1 MTSFEQLF
9 RRTIDELSKR
19 YPDGALEWIAANQP
33 EIHQA
38 IRQVDAKIN
47 ALWKTGDRPAFKK
60 ALSVYYK
67 LHLEGFKR
75 FRTAHDL
82 PDPDAPVRELTQ
94 AAIDS
99 FKALKVEVNVKSKAG
114 EFTLVPERT
123 GRTDRVELVPEDIAK
138 LAMIMETFPGSE
150 ISYVGPKQHDACSEN
165 PAMEPSAPQPRPIQR
180 STKPKANP
188 RPEKPKRDE
197 TRQRSFL

>member
-9 RRTIDELSKR
+9 RRTIDELSRR
-19 YPDGALEWIAANQP
+19 YPDGALDWIAANQP
-33 EIHQA
+33 EIHHA
-38 IRQVDAKIN
+38 IKQVDDKIN
-47 ALWKTGDRPAFKK
+47 ALWKTGDRQAFKK

-75 FRTAHDL
+75 FRAAHDL

-94 AAIDS
+94 ADIDS
-99 FKALKVEVNVKSKAG
+99 FKALRVEVNVKSKAG

-123 GRTDRVELVPEDIAK
+123 GRTDRIELIPEDIAK

-150 ISYVGPKQHDACSEN
+150 ITYVGPDEGGACLDI
-165 PAMEPSAPQPRPIQR
+165 PAMEPSAPPQKTFTRPVK
-180 STKPKANP
+180 TKAKP
-188 RPEKPKRDE
+188 RPEKPKGDV